1 LLHFSLKSGTI
12 FYRNRPRNRL
22 RYRDRSYRLR
32 VSGLTLVSNFITITG
47 LQDQV
52 YSSSIP
58 LFSIILARFVSMK
71 LFDQYPVSLTNS
83 LSGKKEILNVINPG
97 HLGLYVCGP
106 TVYNNVHLGNVRTF
120 MMFDIVAR
128 YFRFLEYKV
137 RYVRNITDVGH
148 LENDA
153 DEGEDKIAKKARLEQ
168 LEPMEIVKH
177 YTEGFHQVMR
187 QFNIL
192 PPNIEPSAT
201 GHIVEQIEIVK
212 KLIANGFAY
221 EVNGSV
227 YFDVTRYNADHHY
240 GILSGRVVE
249 ELMESGRKLDSQDEK
264 RNKIDFA
271 LWKKASPHH
280 IMRWPSPWGD
290 GFPGWHIEC
299 TVMSTKYLGET
310 FDIHGGGMDLKFPH
324 HECEIAQAV
333 GATGKTPVHYWLHT
347 NMLTVNGQ
355 KMSKSLG
362 NSFLPS
368 ELFAGNHP
376 LLDKGY
382 GPMTV
387 RFFMLQSHY
396 SSTLDFS
403 NDALRAA
410 EKGYKKLSNALGAA
424 KKLVHSVNGKPD
436 PELAT
441 SLNSMIDDLHRNMS
455 DDFNTATTLATLFE
469 MSARINDFKSGNVA
483 LSSLDGDT
491 FERFRNAYTSFM
503 EDVLGLTEEEEHNQA
518 LLDGVIKVLIDL
530 RKKARHDRD
539 FSLSDKIRD
548 DLKVMGVQLMDG
560 KDGDMSFTID

>member
-1 LLHFSLKSGTI
+1 MAP
-12 FYRNRPRNRL
+12 YE
-22 RYRDRSYRLR
+22 
-32 VSGLTLVSNFITITG
+32 
-47 LQDQV
+47 
-52 YSSSIP
+52 
-58 LFSIILARFVSMK
+58 
-71 LFDQYPVSLTNS
+71 QYPLSFTNS
-83 LSGKKEILNVINPG
+83 LSGEKELFKPVNPG
-97 HLGLYVCGP
+97 HVGLYVCGP
-106 TVYNNVHLGNVRTF
+106 TVYNDVHLGNVRTF
-120 MMFDIVAR
+120 MMFDIIAR
-128 YFRFLEYKV
+128 YLRFIGYKV

-168 LEPMEIVKH
+168 LEPMEVVKH

-192 PPNIEPSAT
+192 PPSIEPSAT

-212 KLIANGFAY
+212 KLIDNGSAY

-227 YFDVTRYNADHHY
+227 YFDVLKYNEKHHY
-240 GILSGRVVE
+240 GILSGRVIE
-249 ELMESGRKLDSQDEK
+249 ELLESGRKLDSQDEK

-271 LWKKASPHH
+271 IWKKASPYH

-310 FDIHGGGMDLKFPH
+310 FDIHGGGIDLKFPH

-333 GATGKTPVHYWLHT
+333 GATGKVPVNYWIHS

-368 ELFAGNHP
+368 ELFAGTHS

-403 NDALRAA
+403 NEALQAA
-410 EKGYKKLSNALGAA
+410 EKGFKKLSNALIAVKELTHPGASSA
-424 KKLVHSVNGKPD
+424 KPNV
-436 PELAT
+436 ELTQTLKGLIA
-441 SLNSMIDDLHRNMS
+441 DLYKNMS
-455 DDFNTATTLATLFE
+455 DDFNTAKTLAVLFE
-469 MSARINDFKSGNVA
+469 MSARINDFRSLNVP
-483 LSSLDGDT
+483 LSEISESD
-491 FERFRNAYTSFM
+491 FVAFRNAFIGFM
-503 EDVLGLTEEEEHNQA
+503 ENVLGLQEETVYNDE
-518 LLDGVIKVLIDL
+518 LLDGVIRVLIDL
-530 RKKARHDRD
+530 RKKARTDRN
-539 FSLSDKIRD
+539 FALSDKIRD
-548 DLKVMGVQLMDG
+548 DLKGMGVQLMDG
-560 KDGDMSFTID
+560 KNGEMDYTIEK